1 MTRRLLFG
9 CITLVLLHCGT
20 AMAQMK
26 FFTSWEDRVRAT
38 SAQQPAWPV
47 PVVTPSSGL
56 VQLARFDIVRQYTST
71 HTTTW
76 NFGNS
81 KGFNLIPWYKT
92 ELDVNLPSYI
102 EHNTPKAQD
111 GAGDVSMLL
120 KYRVL
125 AGNAEH
131 HNYSVSLGVGAT
143 APSGSYKNGATDG
156 TVSPTVY
163 LGKGFGPLAVQ
174 SSLGAA
180 LPTGHTQTLG
190 RPVAWNTALQYKL
203 GKLFWPELEFNSTFY
218 HGGSND
224 GRVQA
229 FATPG
234 LMVSKF
240 KFFPESKNRL
250 ALLLGVGEQIAISQY
265 HSYNHGLVLT
275 GRITF

>member
-1 MTRRLLFG
+1 MGQT
-9 CITLVLLHCGT
+9 
-20 AMAQMK
+20 K
-26 FFTSWEDRVRAT
+26 FLTGWEDRVRAT

-47 PVVTPSSGL
+47 PVVTASSGI
-56 VQLARFDIVRQYTST
+56 VQLARFDAVRQYTST

-92 ELDVNLPSYI
+92 ELDINLPPYI
-102 EHNTPKAQD
+102 LHNSPNAMD
-111 GAGDVSMLL
+111 GAGDVSFLL
-120 KYRVL
+120 KYRL
-125 AGNAEH
+125 SAGNAQH
-131 HNYSVSLGVGAT
+131 HDYAMSVGVAAT
-143 APSGSYKNGATDG
+143 APTGSYKNGSVDG

-163 LGKGFGPLAVQ
+163 LGKGLGNLAIQ
-174 SSLGAA
+174 SSLSGA
-180 LPTGHTQTLG
+180 LPTGHTQTMG
-190 RPVAWNTALQYKL
+190 RPVAWNASLQYKV

-224 GRVQA
+224 GRIQS

-240 KFFPESKNRL
+240 KFVHDPKNRL
-250 ALLLGVGEQIAISQY
+250 ALLLGAGEQIAISQY
-265 HSYNHGLVLT
+265 HSYNHGLQFT